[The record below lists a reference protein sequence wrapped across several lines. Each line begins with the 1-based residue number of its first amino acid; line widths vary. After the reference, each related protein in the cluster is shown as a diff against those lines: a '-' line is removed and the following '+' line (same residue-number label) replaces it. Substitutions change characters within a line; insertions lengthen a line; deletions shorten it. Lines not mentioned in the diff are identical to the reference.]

1 MDSFVSGVNN
11 VHPTVQKNE
20 KWLQLKPR
28 HMMSASH
35 VGSSPENNNNN
46 YNNYNYN
53 NNNYNSPSLWTITAI
68 SDIYKY
74 SQI

>member
-35 VGSSPENNNNN
+35 VGSSPENNNNYN
-46 YNNYNYN
+46 YNN

>member
-35 VGSSPENNNNN
+35 VGSSPENNN
-46 YNNYNYN
+46 YNNYNY

-68 SDIYKY
+68 SNIYKY